1 MQEIEPPTSRR
12 SLRIDPRILH
22 ELQGM
27 PGTDTQTLL
36 AGNAT
41 QEGQQTPAQQAAAS
55 TQAGITDLRAGRFAA
70 AQQHFDRAITLLQ
83 GQVPDTQLVPLLENR
98 VRTVLQRDLSPQ
110 YALPGSSPT
119 QLEEALPTLQRILDI
134 GEATRETREALD
146 RQHRATRPQN
156 FMNVAHAQFVLG
168 QHQASADNYLRAIQL
183 LENCPGNNL
192 HLNDM
197 LRVSLNNYVFA
208 LRSLPETT
216 ARTQEI
222 ERRTEQLRAVMMR
235 RAE

>member
-1 MQEIEPPTSRR
+1 MREIEPPTSRR
-12 SLRIDPRILH
+12 SLHIDPQVLQELH
-22 ELQGM
+22 GM
-27 PGTDTQTLL
+27 PGTDTQTQL
-36 AGNAT
+36 ACNAP
-41 QEGQQTPAQQAAAS
+41 QEGQQTPAERAAVS
-55 TQAGITDLRAGRFAA
+55 TQLGTTDLRAARFAQA
-70 AQQHFDRAITLLQ
+70 RQHFDHAITLLQ

-98 VRTVLQRDLSPQ
+98 VRTILQQDVSPE

-119 QLEEALPTLQRILDI
+119 RLREALPDLQRILDI
-134 GEATRETREALD
+134 GEANAAALD
-146 RQHRATRPQN
+146 RQHRANRPQN

-183 LENCPGNNL
+183 LENCPGNNQ

-208 LRSLPETT
+208 LQSLPATT

-222 ERRTEQLRAVMMR
+222 QRRIEQLRALTMR

>member
-1 MQEIEPPTSRR
+1 MHEIEPPTSRR
-12 SLRIDPRILH
+12 SLRIDPHILQ
-22 ELQGM
+22 ELHGM

-36 AGNAT
+36 ACNAP
-41 QEGQQTPAQQAAAS
+41 QEGQQTPAERAAVS
-55 TQAGITDLRAGRFAA
+55 TQLGTADLRAGRW
-70 AQQHFDRAITLLQ
+70 AQARQHFDHAITLLQ

-98 VRTVLQRDLSPQ
+98 VRTILQRDLSPEH
-110 YALPGSSPT
+110 ALPGSSPT
-119 QLEEALPTLQRILDI
+119 RLREALPDLQRILDI
-134 GEATRETREALD
+134 GEANAAALD
-146 RQHRATRPQN
+146 RQHRANRPQN

-192 HLNDM
+192 HLTDM

-208 LRSLPETT
+208 LQSLPATT

-222 ERRTEQLRAVMMR
+222 QRRIEQLRALTMR